1 MKKLLSILLAVAMVL
16 SMVACAAPA
25 AEAPKAEAPKAEA
38 PAAPAAEEKKEEA
51 PAEEAA
57 PELAYPEYD
66 IQGSI
71 MWGAGG
77 VCDVTS
83 RAIATYA
90 EKELGVSIVMT
101 NRPGGAGAIST
112 AYVTEQDA
120 DGYEL
125 LFGAENPQIAKIMD
139 TSALDY
145 DDFTPI
151 TIFCTSVAVCVVN
164 KDSEIDTF
172 DQLVEKMK
180 TENLN
185 QGATGAGGLPYTV
198 AALVNSVNGVQG
210 NQIVYEGEAA
220 AITALMGGEVDYV
233 LTTLGSA
240 MTQIQAGEVKC
251 IVAFALEPVPGLDG
265 VPLIC
270 DVYPE
275 YEKYLPWG
283 PFYGVFV
290 KNGTDEAVVEYL
302 TKCFSTAANN
312 EEFQKLL
319 LGYGCVPCCLTGAEA
334 RDYVDSYKAT
344 TSYLI
349 WDAGGAVKDPAEFG
363 IERP

>member
-25 AEAPKAEAPKAEA
+25 AEAPAAEAPKAEA
-38 PAAPAAEEKKEEA
+38 PAAEEKKEEAA

-77 VCDVTS
+77 VCDMTS

-90 EKELGVSIVMT
+90 EEELGVSIVMT

-112 AYVTEQDA
+112 AYVTEQEA
-120 DGYEL
+120 NGYEL

-164 KDSEIDTF
+164 KDSEIETF

-185 QGATGAGGLPYTV
+185 MGATGAGGLPYTV
-198 AALVNSVNGVQG
+198 AALVNSVNGVTV

-220 AITALMGGEVDYV
+220 AVTALMGGEVDFV

-240 MTQIQAGEVKC
+240 MGQIQAGNIKC
-251 IVAFALEPVPGLDG
+251 IVAFAEEPVPGLET
-265 VPLIC
+265 VPLIG
-270 DVYPE
+270 DVYAE
-275 YEKYLPWG
+275 YDKYMPWG

-290 KNGTDEAVVEYL
+290 KNGTDEAIVEYL
-302 TKCFSTAANN
+302 TGVFSNAANN
-312 EEFQKLL
+312 AEFQEIL

-334 RDYVDSYKAT
+334 REYVDSYKAT